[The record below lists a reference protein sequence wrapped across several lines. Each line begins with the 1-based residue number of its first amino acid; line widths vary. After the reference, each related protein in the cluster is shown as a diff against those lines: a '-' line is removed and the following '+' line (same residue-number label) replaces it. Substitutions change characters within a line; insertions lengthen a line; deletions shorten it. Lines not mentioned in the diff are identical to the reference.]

1 MQMWM
6 RVWVL
11 VGMPG
16 GMART
21 WWKNECRVGSLS
33 TGVPLLHSGAGGAL
47 EGPRSSRS
55 APRKAN
61 ARSRSPKEYSA
72 HAARDPFSILQ
83 SIDATTKTRWRWD
96 RASTKF
102 TLIEPMMR
110 RSTKPRIWPMMQCAT
125 SGSVRAA
132 RCVRQTSCGDRRGTT
147 RRAVAMLAAQVS
159 ARASCQN
166 SARSDRTP
174 LVRKHGQVARHHRPS
189 RRHTHTRAASDRLI
203 RAQ

>member
-1 MQMWM
+1 MQMRMQAQVLRVQVQMQMWVQVVGRSWSM
-6 RVWVL
+6 WGPGL
-11 VGMPG
+11 VPGALVPGGMPD

-21 WWKNECRVGSLS
+21 WWKNECSVGSLS

-61 ARSRSPKEYSA
+61 ARSRSPNEYSA

-147 RRAVAMLAAQVS
+147 RRAVAMLYS
-159 ARASCQN
+159 P
-166 SARSDRTP
+166 T
-174 LVRKHGQVARHHRPS
+174 
-189 RRHTHTRAASDRLI
+189 
-203 RAQ
+203 

>member
-1 MQMWM
+1 MQMRMQAQVLRVQVQMQMWVQVVGKSWSM
-6 RVWVL
+6 WGPGL
-11 VGMPG
+11 VSGALVPG
-16 GMART
+16 GVPGGTART
-21 WWKNECRVGSLS
+21 WWKNECWVGSLS

-147 RRAVAMLAAQVS
+147 RRALAMLYS
-159 ARASCQN
+159 PSERARQL
-166 SARSDRTP
+166 P
-174 LVRKHGQVARHHRPS
+174 EQ
-189 RRHTHTRAASDRLI
+189 RAAI
-203 RAQ
+203 VPPW